1 MTKEQKA
8 LLLLIRLG
16 IGNEEVTEQNIQQLQ
31 DDSIDWEQVM

>member
-16 IGNEEVTEQNIQQLQ
+16 IDKEKVRRYVNDVLGVKL
-31 DDSIDWEQVM
+31 

>member
-16 IGNEEVTEQNIQQLQ
+16 IGKENVRRYVNDVLG
-31 DDSIDWEQVM
+31 VKL